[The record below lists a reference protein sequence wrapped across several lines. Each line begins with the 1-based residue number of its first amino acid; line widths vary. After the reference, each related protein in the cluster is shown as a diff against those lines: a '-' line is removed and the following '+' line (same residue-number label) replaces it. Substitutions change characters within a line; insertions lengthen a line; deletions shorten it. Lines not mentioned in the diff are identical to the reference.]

1 MMMDMMGNYGF
12 GGWIM
17 AAVGLLVL
25 LLLILAVAALGAT
38 TSFADL
44 RSARPALVWTIL
56 AQTLLQLAVVTALV
70 LALT

>member
-25 LLLILAVAALGAT
+25 LLLILAVAALAKYVFRGGRRDGGDA
-38 TSFADL
+38 
-44 RSARPALVWTIL
+44 P
-56 AQTLLQLAVVTALV
+56 
-70 LALT
+70 